1 MKKHV
6 IILAIVS
13 GVIWIG
19 LWLAFSLIYG
29 NWLWLFIFPI
39 TIPIITFAIVRLIIY
54 IKKLRAKPEELFI
67 EIDTKEAKKELKDY
81 LMEDYFDMVI
91 PEGEIVKHVG
101 EADSERT
108 PIFHLWGWSYCEN
121 QTVNLLM
128 NLKTKKKGVIYDIEP
143 MYVNITIDLEK
154 LGEKPATYEEV
165 QTIPQT
171 SEFGQLTYKTVRR
184 RQTREQKQK
193 EETEKEIEEV
203 EAI

>member
-19 LWLAFSLIYG
+19 LWLALSLIYG

-143 MYVNITIDLEK
+143 MYVNITTELEK

>member
-19 LWLAFSLIYG
+19 LWLALSLIYG
-29 NWLWLFIFPI
+29 NWLWLFILPI

-54 IKKLRAKPEELFI
+54 IKKLRAKPEELFV
-67 EIDTKEAKKELKDY
+67 EVDTKEAKK
-81 LMEDYFDMVI
+81 
-91 PEGEIVKHVG
+91 
-101 EADSERT
+101 
-108 PIFHLWGWSYCEN
+108 
-121 QTVNLLM
+121 QLM

-143 MYVNITIDLEK
+143 MYVNITTELEK